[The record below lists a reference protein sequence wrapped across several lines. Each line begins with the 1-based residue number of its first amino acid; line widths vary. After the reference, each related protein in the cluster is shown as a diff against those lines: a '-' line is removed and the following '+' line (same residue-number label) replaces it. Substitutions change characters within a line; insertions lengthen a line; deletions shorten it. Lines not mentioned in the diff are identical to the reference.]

1 MNKST
6 TQFCRA
12 ISHPVTHRV
21 CHLLIHPLTDLVIH
35 TSIPPWSN
43 QSIHTERQTI
53 IDASVAELQLS
64 LLNAHQTNS
73 PTMTILSLLTPVTMT
88 RLPFVTIR
96 SVQQAVV
103 LFHGAAESYHEG
115 FNVTSWDVWIR
126 MVELPGVERGH
137 PHE

>member
-1 MNKST
+1 M
-6 TQFCRA
+6 
-12 ISHPVTHRV
+12 HV
-21 CHLLIHPLTDLVIH
+21 
-35 TSIPPWSN
+35 
-43 QSIHTERQTI
+43 
-53 IDASVAELQLS
+53 SVAELQSS
-64 LLNAHQTNS
+64 LLNTYQTNS